1 MHCPCC
7 GLHTVPQQ
15 AASWTG
21 LETLDLSRNLLRL
34 TTKLTR
40 RDDSTLFTE
49 QHTLKLLGLRRDA
62 SEAWTHKDVNAIAKL
77 QRKCHYHGCRP
88 LIHEDLYEDRVLGG
102 SCQGVS
108 AGCED
113 QLHHRV
119 CEVTSLDNDW
129 TP

>member
-1 MHCPCC
+1 M
-7 GLHTVPQQ
+7 PQQ

-62 SEAWTHKDVNAIAKL
+62 SEAWTHKDVNAIASASAPAQVQPPWL
-77 QRKCHYHGCRP
+77 QAT
-88 LIHEDLYEDRVLGG
+88 D
-102 SCQGVS
+102 S
-108 AGCED
+108 
-113 QLHHRV
+113 
-119 CEVTSLDNDW
+119 
-129 TP
+129 